1 VKHNSEPST
10 INNQLAL
17 NSEALISIYYNKIK
31 IFRNKMETRLNVLK
45 VYKKII
51 KLSNGWKFGND
62 TLSNQIER
70 NYIKNEARTLFKS
83 NKNV

>member
-1 VKHNSEPST
+1 
-10 INNQLAL
+10 
-17 NSEALISIYYNKIK
+17 
-31 IFRNKMETRLNVLK
+31 METRLNVLK

-51 KLSNGWKFGND
+51 KLSNGWKFGNN